1 MCGGNV
7 STMMNMMQ
15 TVLTIGRNDIVF
27 HLLMMV
33 EAYRHQHWQIHQY
46 QQPSQTSMPSVNCTH
61 SEINFVIRLLNIAA
75 EYTNYLYK
83 GILFILNIRY
93 YYC

>member
-33 EAYRHQHWQIHQY
+33 EAYRYQHWQIHQY
-46 QQPSQTSMPSVNCTH
+46 QQPSQTSMLSVNCTH
-61 SEINFVIRLLNIAA
+61 PEINFVIRLLNIATDDTI
-75 EYTNYLYK
+75 YQYK
-83 GILFILNIRY
+83 GILFTLNIRY
-93 YYC
+93 HFC

>member
-27 HLLMMV
+27 HLLMKV

-61 SEINFVIRLLNIAA
+61 PEINLVIRLLNIAA
-75 EYTNYLYK
+75 EDTNYLYK
-83 GILFILNIRY
+83 GILFTLNTRY

>member
-7 STMMNMMQ
+7 STMMNMMK

-33 EAYRHQHWQIHQY
+33 ETYRHQHWQIHQY
-46 QQPSQTSMPSVNCTH
+46 QQPCQTPMHSVNCTH
-61 SEINFVIRLLNIAA
+61 PEINLVIRLLNIAA
-75 EYTNYLYK
+75 DDTNYQYK
-83 GILFILNIRY
+83 GILFTLNIRY
-93 YYC
+93 HYC